1 MKMMH
6 VSTISFI
13 LVDGR
18 AAHTGH
24 RSRIM
29 VAIVTVQKKNIA
41 HWYRCTDAKIPTD
54 THKHKHT
61 HIAIPKAATHYFKYF
76 Q

>member
-29 VAIVTVQKKNIA
+29 VAIVTVQKSFLRKTRGTDGLYPYYIVLYNSGQFSATRKNS
-41 HWYRCTDAKIPTD
+41 
-54 THKHKHT
+54 
-61 HIAIPKAATHYFKYF
+61 KYSANGKV
-76 Q
+76 